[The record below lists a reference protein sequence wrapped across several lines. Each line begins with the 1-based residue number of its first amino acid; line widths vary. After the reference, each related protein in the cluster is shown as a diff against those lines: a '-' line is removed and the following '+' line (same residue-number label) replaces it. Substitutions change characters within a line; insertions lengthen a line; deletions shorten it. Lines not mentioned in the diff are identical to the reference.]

1 MVNLK
6 FMLKNTFKFTYFF
19 FLFSPYVFKI
29 LILIQKF
36 ILFIFLVLNV
46 WEVRESCWVT
56 EKKKV
61 VNYLYSDYDVNEF
74 HLKEKFH

>member
-6 FMLKNTFKFTYFF
+6 FMLKNTFKFTYIFF
-19 FLFSPYVFKI
+19 FSPYVFKI

-46 WEVRESCWVT
+46 WEVRESC
-56 EKKKV
+56 
-61 VNYLYSDYDVNEF
+61 
-74 HLKEKFH
+74 